1 MSSFL
6 KGQRVRHIK
15 RTDWG
20 VGQLLENENGEW
32 IKVFFDNA
40 GEKSIG
46 AAYRDQLSTVTG
58 TEAHSALLD
67 NMYLP
72 NGEVVAR
79 PMVTFAQ
86 AKERFLEKFPG
97 GFYGERLQQHER
109 TYKESLLQRWTELLG
124 REATQELLRAEDYGQ
139 ICDRAAR
146 FIRHQDLFF
155 PSPFE
160 KMAFANG
167 MKVLADQRAF
177 ASALCDWMN
186 PELPV
191 ERRLDPF
198 AQVLTGMDCDK
209 WPILTSFA
217 FFSSPTTEVMI
228 KPVNLQYAAELCRF
242 EINYRPALNS
252 LTYESV
258 VRFYRYL
265 WDKLVDLKPRDMIDV
280 QSFIWCIDPSTYGE

>member
-1 MSSFL
+1 MSGFL

-15 RTDWG
+15 RADWG

-32 IKVFFDNA
+32 IKLFFDNS

-58 TEAHSALLD
+58 TEAHSTLLD

-72 NGEVVAR
+72 NGAVVTR

-97 GFYGERLQQHER
+97 GFYGERLLQHER
-109 TYKESLLQRWTELLG
+109 TYKEKLLQRWTELLG

-146 FIRHQDLFF
+146 FIRLQDLTF

-177 ASALCDWMN
+177 ASALCDWKN

-198 AQVLTGMDCDK
+198 AQVLRGMDCDK

-258 VRFYRYL
+258 VRFYRCL